1 MSFNLPKIYPIT
13 DTRLSGLS
21 HAEQVERLL
30 GGGATLIQLRDKVSA
45 RHKFYH
51 DAAEALRITHN
62 HHARLIVNDRVD
74 VALAIKADGVHLGQS
89 DIPVEAARRL
99 LGKDAIIG
107 FSTHNIAQA
116 KLATRLPINYLAF
129 GPIFQTSTKENP
141 DPVAGLT
148 ALRDVRSI
156 IGSLPLV
163 AIGGI
168 NVANAEAVFNAGAD
182 SVAVIGAL
190 LANSANIDENMRKMF
205 TIASSEMRGSS
216 GG

>member
-45 RHKFYH
+45 RRKFYH
-51 DAAEALRITHN
+51 DAADALRIAHN

-74 VALAIKADGVHLGQS
+74 VALAIRADGVHLGQS

-99 LGKDAIIG
+99 LGKNAIIG
-107 FSTHNIAQA
+107 FSTHNVAQA
-116 KLATRLPINYLAF
+116 KLATRLPIDYLAF
-129 GPIFQTSTKENP
+129 GPVFQTSTKENP

-148 ALRDVRSI
+148 ALRNVRSI

-168 NVANAEAVFNAGAD
+168 TVANGEAVFNAGAD
-182 SVAVIGAL
+182 SVAVISAL
-190 LANSANIDENMRKMF
+190 LTDVANIDENIRKMF
-205 TIASSEMRGSS
+205 TIASSEM
-216 GG
+216 